1 MDIELLKL
9 ETKLKEKYLN
19 SADDLIRYVLFEM
32 QSPIED
38 YFLAIDLLAENYP
51 RSRDI
56 RIAILG
62 AYLSSTWLNFKEN
75 KFLRLLKPHLANAS
89 NQNKAIIYYLYAYD
103 IYMKYDNK
111 YPPEYSEQLR
121 TSIMYA
127 KRFVYNYVRLAEITN
142 KQEASSLLTQ
152 AIANVETVRN
162 ETQLKDISPDLF
174 LKYDFFIDEFILGV
188 DISIYEYNDLLA
200 KKQQLRHLKKS

>member
-1 MDIELLKL
+1 
-9 ETKLKEKYLN
+9 
-19 SADDLIRYVLFEM
+19 
-32 QSPIED
+32 
-38 YFLAIDLLAENYP
+38 
-51 RSRDI
+51 
-56 RIAILG
+56 
-62 AYLSSTWLNFKEN
+62 
-75 KFLRLLKPHLANAS
+75 
-89 NQNKAIIYYLYAYD
+89 
-103 IYMKYDNK
+103 
-111 YPPEYSEQLR
+111 
-121 TSIMYA
+121 MYA